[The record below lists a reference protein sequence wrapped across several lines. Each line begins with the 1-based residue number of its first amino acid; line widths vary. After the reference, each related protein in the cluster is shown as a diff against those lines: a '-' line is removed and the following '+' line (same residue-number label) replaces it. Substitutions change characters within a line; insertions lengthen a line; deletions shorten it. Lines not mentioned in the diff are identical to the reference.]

1 MAHCRH
7 ARPPVAHDAPLFS
20 PGCGVALQPSKSSTA
35 SAEPSGTVSADEIP
49 APYSPTAKHET
60 PALPPMRC
68 STSAKWRSSKLAVSS
83 ARCTGANVGLASAPA
98 ARMSSERRP
107 VSSDAAATPSRI
119 AATVPPLA
127 MAEPS
132 RRLSGTAVVPISPR
146 ASGTDLGGK
155 EGTRPLTKPGCR
167 PHAATTAPK
176 STASMNATTPSAA
189 ETASVDPARR
199 RAQQSGPLSHRKAS
213 RMALSS
219 VSSSTPDAT
228 PEKMLHSYATL
239 PASTNRVRACLATA
253 FAPLGERSRIA
264 CPSERFP
271 SIVSLPAASCNDH
284 ATATA
289 TATHQTSRWP

>member
-1 MAHCRH
+1 MAELE
-7 ARPPVAHDAPLFS
+7 ARRFVRQVHR
-20 PGCGVALQPSKSSTA
+20 SKRRARLCAGGEDEQREKACTRNRA
-35 SAEPSGTVSADEIP
+35 QNGLRGGSGQRDEQREK
-49 APYSPTAKHET
+49 T
-60 PALPPMRC
+60 
-68 STSAKWRSSKLAVSS
+68 
-83 ARCTGANVGLASAPA
+83 
-98 ARMSSERRP
+98 P